1 MTSTRLA
8 AGGTSD
14 AQPAPRLCSAARRTS
29 HPLPVARWC
38 GSLALLVAL
47 TASRAAHADLA
58 SGRDKL
64 IAGDYKVAIAELGK
78 VTGKDR
84 PAARVLLARA
94 QLAIGD
100 YAGAEATLAPLAQGQ
115 AKDAQAIEA
124 HLVFDR
130 LRQITGRTRDARG
143 DLEQLWK
150 DHPTDRAIRTALG
163 EIRHALGDVVGAKA
177 LFDETIKESDA
188 NALNLDDPIQTYQLA
203 VAARGTSQFQ
213 LANDAFRET
222 LKLSPQLTGA
232 GVEWADLFL
241 EKYAAKLA
249 EQTLEEVFK
258 VNPNDPEAH
267 AAMAQVIVETRYD
280 LAAVRHHLDAS
291 LAVNPKNARALKV
304 RASIEIDQN
313 QWDTANRSLD
323 AVLAANKDDVE
334 AIAMKATVAWLRD
347 DTKAYDAEVQRALAI
362 DPAYAELYR
371 IVARSAVREHR
382 YVEAIELEKQA
393 VQLKPDFYEAM
404 AGAGLGYLRLGMEQD
419 GIQWLDR
426 SWSGDQY
433 NVRTF
438 NTRTLFKETI
448 PKDYTFG
455 ASKNFRI
462 RYHNDEKAVLS
473 RYLEPTM
480 EKAFADMVRRYG
492 FTPKTPVTLELYAD
506 RNDYGI
512 RTVGLPDI
520 AALGVCFGQVITAM
534 SPANGDINWGMV
546 LWHELGHVFAIQLS
560 NSRVPRWFT
569 EGLSEYETLIARP
582 DWRRE
587 NDADLYGAVANAALP
602 SIGNLN
608 SEFMQPDTNAVVV
621 AYYQS
626 AVTIEYLVQT
636 YGFPKI
642 VDALKRFGKGQ
653 ETPDVLQAITGKT
666 IAQLDTELHKYLDIR
681 LKAYAGTFKLPTRGF
696 DDVTK
701 LEIAADAAPRD
712 ARARANVALGY
723 YYAGDADKATTA
735 AAAALALDARQ
746 PIARYIQA
754 EIVLHQGDLAKAK
767 ALFEGLI
774 ADGHDSFDL
783 RSRLAQ
789 IAEGAGKTD
798 EVELQL
804 CAAKKLDPER
814 STPYQ
819 ELAQLYEKTGKLPK
833 ALVELEHFAFLEQ
846 MDLAPLKK
854 LVVEYA
860 KLGSWAKVRTY
871 GEMATFIN
879 PSDPDVLG
887 GLGRAY
893 LELRQPGKAL
903 FTYDTM
909 LLTSPPPRRPALVHL
924 GRTRALIA
932 LGKKADARAAL
943 AQAMATEPEN
953 AELLELKARL
963 K

>member
-1 MTSTRLA
+1 MTPTRL
-8 AGGTSD
+8 G
-14 AQPAPRLCSAARRTS
+14 
-29 HPLPVARWC
+29 
-38 GSLALLVAL
+38 LALVVAM
-47 TASRAAHADLA
+47 TASTVAHADLA

-64 IAGDYKVAIAELGK
+64 IAGDYKAAITDLGK

-84 PAARVLLARA
+84 PAARILLARA
-94 QLAIGD
+94 QLATGD
-100 YAGAEATLAPLAQGQ
+100 YVAAEATLGPLAQGP

-124 HLVFDR
+124 HLVFDQ
-130 LRQITGRTRDARG
+130 LRRVTGRLKDART
-143 DLEQLWK
+143 DLEQLAK
-150 DHPTDRAIRTALG
+150 DHPADRAIRTALG
-163 EIRHALGDVVGAKA
+163 EVRHALGDVLGAKA

-188 NALNLDDPIQTYQLA
+188 NQLNLDDPVQTHQLA
-203 VAARGTSQFQ
+203 VAARYTSQYQ

-222 LKLSPQLTGA
+222 LKLSPQMTAA
-232 GVEWADLFL
+232 GIAWADLFL
-241 EKYAAKLA
+241 EKYAAQLA

-267 AAMAQVIVETRYD
+267 AAMGEVIVETRYD
-280 LAAVRHHLDAS
+280 LAAVRHHLDAA
-291 LAVNPKNARALKV
+291 LAVNPKNARSLRV

-313 QWDTANRSLD
+313 QWDAANKTLD
-323 AVLAANKDDVE
+323 AVLAINKDDVE
-334 AIAMKATVAWLRD
+334 AVAMKATVAWLRD
-347 DTKAYDAEVQRALAI
+347 DTKTYQAEVARALAI

-382 YVEAIELEKQA
+382 YVEAVELEKQA
-393 VQLKPDFYEAM
+393 VKLKPDFYEAM
-404 AGAGLGYLRLGMEQD
+404 AGVGLGYLRLGLEKD
-419 GIQWLDR
+419 GIEWLDK
-426 SWSGDQY
+426 SWAGDQY

-448 PKDYTFG
+448 PKEYTFG
-455 ASKNFRI
+455 TSKNFRI
-462 RYHNDEKAVLS
+462 RYHNDEKAVLA

-480 EKAFADMVRRYG
+480 ERAFASMAKRYG

-534 SPANGDINWGMV
+534 SPANGDINWGMI

-560 NSRVPRWFT
+560 SSRVPRWFT

-587 NDADLYGAVANAALP
+587 NDADLYGAVANGALP
-602 SIGNLN
+602 SIGGLN
-608 SEFMQPDTNAVVV
+608 SEFLQPDTSAVVV

-642 VDALKRFGKGQ
+642 VEALKLFGKGM
-653 ETPDVLQAITGKT
+653 ETNDVLQAITARS
-666 IAQLDTELHKYLDIR
+666 IAQLDADFRKYLDIR
-681 LKAYAGTFKLPTRGF
+681 LKAYAGSFKLPTRGF

-701 LEIAADAAPRD
+701 LEIAADAAPKD
-712 ARARANVALGY
+712 AKARASVALGY
-723 YYAGDADKATTA
+723 YYAGEAEKAMSA
-735 AAAALALDARQ
+735 ATAALALDAKQ

-754 EIVLHQGDLAKAK
+754 EIVLHQGDLPKAK
-767 ALFEGLI
+767 GMYQGLI
-774 ADGHDSFDL
+774 VDGHDSFDL

-789 IAEGAGKTD
+789 IAEGDSKSD
-798 EVELQL
+798 EVEAQL

-814 STPYQ
+814 SFPYQ
-819 ELAQLYEKTGKLPK
+819 ELAQLYEKAGQLPK
-833 ALVELEHFAFLEQ
+833 ALIELEHYAFLEQ

-854 LVVEYA
+854 LVVEYG
-860 KLGSWAKVRTY
+860 KLNNWPKVRTY
-871 GEMATFIN
+871 GEMATFIK
-879 PSDPDVLG
+879 PSDAEILG
-887 GLGRAY
+887 GLARAY
-893 LELRQPGKAL
+893 LELHQPDRAL

-909 LLTSPPPRRPALVHL
+909 LLINPPPRRPALVHL
-924 GRTRALIA
+924 GRTKALIA
-932 LGKKADARAAL
+932 LGKKPDAKAAL
-943 AQAMATEPEN
+943 ALALKTEPEN
-953 AELLELKARL
+953 AEALQLKATL

>member
-1 MTSTRLA
+1 MTPTRL
-8 AGGTSD
+8 G
-14 AQPAPRLCSAARRTS
+14 
-29 HPLPVARWC
+29 
-38 GSLALLVAL
+38 LALVVAM
-47 TASRAAHADLA
+47 TASTVAHADLA

-64 IAGDYKVAIAELGK
+64 IAGDYKTAIADLGK

-84 PAARVLLARA
+84 PAARILLARA
-94 QLAIGD
+94 QLATGD
-100 YAGAEATLAPLAQGQ
+100 YAAAEATLGPLAQGPS
-115 AKDAQAIEA
+115 KDAQAIEA
-124 HLVFDR
+124 HLVFDQ
-130 LRQITGRTRDARG
+130 LRRVTGRLKDART
-143 DLEQLWK
+143 DLEQLAK
-150 DHPTDRAIRTALG
+150 DHPADRAIRTALG
-163 EIRHALGDVVGAKA
+163 EVRHALGDVLGAKA

-188 NALNLDDPIQTYQLA
+188 NQLNLDDPIQTHQLA
-203 VAARGTSQFQ
+203 VAARYTSQYQ

-222 LKLSPQLTGA
+222 LKLSPQLTAA
-232 GVEWADLFL
+232 GISWADLFL
-241 EKYAAKLA
+241 EKYAAQLA

-267 AAMAQVIVETRYD
+267 AAMGEVIVETRYD
-280 LAAVRHHLDAS
+280 LAAVRHHLDAA
-291 LAVNPKNARALKV
+291 LAVNAKNARALRV

-313 QWDTANRSLD
+313 QWDAANKTLD
-323 AVLAANKDDVE
+323 AVLATNKDDVE
-334 AIAMKATVAWLRD
+334 AVAMKATVAWLRD
-347 DTKAYDAEVQRALAI
+347 DTKAYQAEVARALAI

-382 YVEAIELEKQA
+382 YVEAVELEKQA
-393 VQLKPDFYEAM
+393 VKLKPDFYEAM
-404 AGAGLGYLRLGMEQD
+404 AGVGLGYLRLGLEKD
-419 GIQWLDR
+419 GIEWLDR
-426 SWSGDQY
+426 SWAGDQY

-448 PKDYTFG
+448 PKEYTFG
-455 ASKNFRI
+455 TSKNFRI
-462 RYHNDEKAVLS
+462 RYHNDEKAVLA

-480 EKAFADMVRRYG
+480 ERAFASMVKRYG

-534 SPANGDINWGMV
+534 SPANGDINWGMI

-587 NDADLYGAVANAALP
+587 NDADLYGAVANGALP
-602 SIGNLN
+602 SIGGLN
-608 SEFMQPDTNAVVV
+608 SEFLQPDTSAVVV

-626 AVTIEYLVQT
+626 AVIIEYLVQT

-642 VDALKRFGKGQ
+642 VEALKLFGKGM
-653 ETPDVLQAITGKT
+653 ETNDVLQAITGKS
-666 IAQLDTELHKYLDIR
+666 IAQLDADFRKYLDIR

-701 LEIAADAAPRD
+701 LEIAADAAPKD
-712 ARARANVALGY
+712 AKARASVALGY
-723 YYAGDADKATTA
+723 YYAGDAEKAMSAST
-735 AAAALALDARQ
+735 AALALDAKQ

-754 EIVLHQGDLAKAK
+754 EIVLHQGDLPKAK
-767 ALFEGLI
+767 AMYQGLI
-774 ADGHDSFDL
+774 VDGHDSFDL

-789 IAEGAGKTD
+789 IAEGENKSD
-798 EVELQL
+798 EVVEQL

-814 STPYQ
+814 SFPYQ
-819 ELAQLYEKTGKLPK
+819 ELAQLYEKASQLPK
-833 ALVELEHFAFLEQ
+833 ALVELEHYAFLEQ

-854 LVVEYA
+854 LVVEYG
-860 KLGSWAKVRTY
+860 KLANWPKVRTY

-879 PSDPDVLG
+879 PADAEILG
-887 GLGRAY
+887 GLARAY
-893 LELRQPGKAL
+893 LELHQPDRAL

-909 LLTSPPPRRPALVHL
+909 LLVNPPPRRPALVHL
-924 GRTRALIA
+924 GRTKALIA
-932 LGKKADARAAL
+932 LGKKPDARAAL
-943 AQAMATEPEN
+943 AMALKTEPEN
-953 AELLELKARL
+953 AEALQLKATL

>member
-1 MTSTRLA
+1 MTSTRL
-8 AGGTSD
+8 G
-14 AQPAPRLCSAARRTS
+14 
-29 HPLPVARWC
+29 
-38 GSLALLVAL
+38 LALAVAM
-47 TASRAAHADLA
+47 TASSVAHADLA

-64 IAGDYKVAIAELGK
+64 IAGDYKTAIAELGK

-84 PAARVLLARA
+84 PAARLLLARA
-94 QLAIGD
+94 QLATGD
-100 YAGAEATLAPLAQGQ
+100 YAGAEATMAPLIQGQ
-115 AKDAQAIEA
+115 GPAKDAQAIEA
-124 HLVFDR
+124 R
-130 LRQITGRTRDARG
+130 LLFAELRRITGRTKDAQA

-150 DHPTDRAIRTALG
+150 ANTGDRAIRTALG
-163 EIRHALGDVVGAKA
+163 QTRYALGDVLGAKA

-188 NALNLDDPIQTYQLA
+188 NKLNLDDPIQTYQLA
-203 VAARGTSQFQ
+203 VAARYTSQFQ

-222 LKLSPQLTGA
+222 LKLSPQLTAA
-232 GVEWADLFL
+232 GIAWADLFL
-241 EKYAAKLA
+241 EKYAAQLA

-291 LAVNPKNARALKV
+291 LAGNPRNARALKV

-313 QWDTANRSLD
+313 QWDTANKTLD
-323 AVLAANKDDVE
+323 GVIAANKDDVE

-347 DTKAYDAEVQRALAI
+347 DTKAYQAEVQRTLAI

-393 VQLKPDFYEAM
+393 VKLRPDFYEAM
-404 AGAGLGYLRLGMEQD
+404 AGAGLGYLRLGMEKE
-419 GIQWLDR
+419 GIEWLDK
-426 SWSGDQY
+426 SWAGDQY

-438 NTRTLFKETI
+438 NTRTLFKQTI

-455 ASKNFRI
+455 TSKNFRI
-462 RYHNDEKAVLS
+462 RYHNDEKAVLA

-480 EKAFADMVRRYG
+480 EQAFASMVRRYG

-602 SIGNLN
+602 SIGDLN

-642 VDALKRFGKGQ
+642 VDALKLFGKGK
-653 ETPDVLQAITGKT
+653 ETAEVLQAITGKA
-666 IAQLDTELHKYLDIR
+666 IAVLDAELRKYLDIR

-701 LEIAADAAPRD
+701 LEIAADAAPKD
-712 ARARANVALGY
+712 AKARAHVALGY
-723 YYAGDADKATTA
+723 YYGGDVDKAMA
-735 AAAALALDARQ
+735 AVAAALVLDGKQ

-754 EIVLHQGDLAKAK
+754 EVVLHQGDIARAK
-767 ALFEGLI
+767 ALYQGLV

-789 IAEGAGKTD
+789 IAQGESKPD
-798 EVELQL
+798 EAAQQL
-804 CAAKKLDPER
+804 CAAKALDPER
-814 STPYQ
+814 SSPYQ
-819 ELAQLYEKTGKLPK
+819 ELAQAYEKAGQKQK
-833 ALVELEHFAFLEQ
+833 ALAELEHYAFLEQ

-854 LVVEYA
+854 LVVEYG
-860 KLGSWAKVRTY
+860 KLASWPKVRTY

-879 PSDPDVLG
+879 PSDPDILS

-893 LELRQPGKAL
+893 LELRQSDKAL

-909 LLTSPPPRRPALVHL
+909 LLVTPPPRRPALVHL
-924 GRTRALIA
+924 GRARALIA
-932 LGKKADARAAL
+932 LGKKPDARAAL
-943 AQAMATEPEN
+943 AQAMKTEPEN
-953 AELLELKARL
+953 AEALALKVTL

>member
-1 MTSTRLA
+1 MTSKRL
-8 AGGTSD
+8 G
-14 AQPAPRLCSAARRTS
+14 
-29 HPLPVARWC
+29 
-38 GSLALLVAL
+38 LALIVAV
-47 TASRAAHADLA
+47 TASRLAHADLA

-64 IAGDYKVAIAELGK
+64 IAGDYKTAIAELGK

-84 PAARVLLARA
+84 PAARLLLARA
-94 QLAIGD
+94 QIATGD
-100 YAGAEATLAPLAQGQ
+100 YAGAEATVAPLTQGPASDPQ
-115 AKDAQAIEA
+115 VIEA
-124 HLVFDR
+124 HLVFDE
-130 LRQITGRTRDARG
+130 LRRITGRTKDAQA

-150 DHPTDRAIRTALG
+150 ASPSDRAIRTALG
-163 EIRHALGDVVGAKA
+163 EARYALGDVLGAKA
-177 LFDETIKESDA
+177 LFDATIKESDR
-188 NALNLDDPIQTYQLA
+188 NQLNLDDPVETYQLA
-203 VAARGTSQFQ
+203 IAARYTSQFQ

-222 LKLSPQLTGA
+222 LQARPQDTRA
-232 GVEWADLFL
+232 GVAWADLFL
-241 EKYAAKLA
+241 EKYAAHPA

-267 AAMAQVIVETRYD
+267 AAMAQVIIELRYD
-280 LAAVRHHLDAS
+280 LAAVRHHLDAA
-291 LAVNPKNARALKV
+291 LAQNPKNARALKV

-313 QWDTANRSLD
+313 QWDTAGKTLD
-323 AVLAANKDDVE
+323 TVIAANKDDVE
-334 AIAMKATVAWLRD
+334 AIALKATVAWLRD
-347 DTKAYDAEVQRALAI
+347 DTKAYDAEVRRALAI

-382 YVEAIELEKQA
+382 YVEAVELEKQA
-393 VQLKPDFYEAM
+393 VKLRPDFYEAM
-404 AGAGLGYLRLGMEQD
+404 AGAGMGYLRLGMEKE
-419 GIQWLDR
+419 GLEWIEK
-426 SWSGDQY
+426 SWAGDQY

-438 NTRTLFKETI
+438 NTRNLFKKKI
-448 PKDYTFG
+448 PKEYTFG
-455 ASKNFRI
+455 TSKNFRI
-462 RYHNDEKAVLS
+462 RYHNDEKAVLA

-480 EKAFADMVRRYG
+480 ERAFADMVKRYG

-506 RNDYGI
+506 RDDYGV

-587 NDADLYGAVANAALP
+587 NDADLYGAVASGTLA
-602 SIGNLN
+602 SIGDLN
-608 SEFMQPDTNAVVV
+608 SEFVQPDPNAVVV

-642 VDALKRFGKGQ
+642 VEALKLYGKGR
-653 ETPDVLQAITGKT
+653 ETPEVLQAITGKT
-666 IAQLDTELHKYLDIR
+666 VAQLDTDFHQYLDIR

-696 DDVTK
+696 DDMTK
-701 LEIAADAAPRD
+701 LEIAADAAPKD
-712 ARARANVALGY
+712 AKAKAHIALGY
-723 YYAGDADKATTA
+723 YYAGDAEKAMAA
-735 AAAALALDARQ
+735 AAAALSLDGKQ
-746 PIARYIQA
+746 PIARYLQA
-754 EIVLHQGDLAKAK
+754 EIVLHQGDVPKAK
-767 ALFEGLI
+767 AIYQGLI
-774 ADGHDSFDL
+774 IDGYDSFDL

-789 IAEGAGKTD
+789 IAQGEGKLD
-798 EVELQL
+798 EVDRQL

-814 STPYQ
+814 SSPYQ
-819 ELAQLYEKTGKLPK
+819 ELAQLYEKTGQIPK

-854 LVVEYA
+854 LVVEYGKA
-860 KLGSWAKVRTY
+860 ANWSKVRTY

-879 PSDPDVLG
+879 PSDPEILS

-893 LELRQPGKAL
+893 LELRQPDKAL

-924 GRTRALIA
+924 GRARALLA
-932 LGKKADARAAL
+932 LGKKPEAKAAL
-943 AQAMATEPEN
+943 DQAMTTEPEN
-953 AELLELKARL
+953 AEALEFKAKLK
-963 K
+963 